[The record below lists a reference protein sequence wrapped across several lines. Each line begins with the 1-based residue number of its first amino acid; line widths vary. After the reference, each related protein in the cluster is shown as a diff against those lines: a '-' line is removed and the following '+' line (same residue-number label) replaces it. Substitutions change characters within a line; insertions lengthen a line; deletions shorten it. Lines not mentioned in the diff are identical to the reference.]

1 MGEATHQLVW
11 RWGDWRALAVSM
23 RPMEHALAGAL
34 LVVFDETDADGKPT
48 SAQPRT
54 DHPVLDALVGEAR
67 QHIPLDVKLLPCPGG
82 GFSAIVYVP
91 VRFGEPWPLSPIAA
105 TLCRPG
111 TTLVLSA
118 SDAMRLE
125 VDPQILAAWLRGGL
139 KTGSGLVVL
148 ATANERDLT
157 TLHTWAGRERT
168 EHPASAARPS
178 LKTAAKVAGLG
189 GIAAAALAATA
200 WVEKKVADARAQ
212 DTRGLGSFEPRG
224 ATAVTRLAEL
234 LMEELPPRKLAALE
248 RKARGR
254 KNRGAT
260 LAVLEEWLHEH
271 PDPSRV
277 LAGQFAPFELAPI
290 GLKHLGLN
298 LHGLSDGREMAQR
311 ILAALGFG
319 KGPDG
324 QGLNSALCEVRR
336 VGARLTAGQL
346 GPRAAVTVGPTLEFA
361 TKCML
366 GFHLRLAFDSRKPRD
381 ALFKR
386 VMQSLGEGRSSR
398 GAVSSLDAMS
408 LGSLVHA
415 CEDFERW
422 RDHGKEVAARE
433 RHAAIYGTRAPDLG
447 ALREL
452 VGLRNELAHHR
463 PGSDPGQVA
472 PRFLQQTERWLT
484 GLRDEASGPRFFP
497 ALVRIES
504 VSLASSGLLIRGV
517 DDEGRREEIRSDL
530 PLTVGSA
537 WYMVPRTNP
546 VRVRP
551 LLVPAD

>member
-23 RPMEHALAGAL
+23 RPTDHPLPGGL
-34 LVVFDETDADGKPT
+34 LVVFDEVDGDGRPT
-48 SAQPRT
+48 SRQPRIG
-54 DHPVLDALVGEAR
+54 HPVLDALVGEAR
-67 QHIPLDVKLLPCPGG
+67 RHVPVDVRMIPCPGG
-82 GFSAIVYVP
+82 GFSAVVYVP
-91 VRFGEPWPLSPIAA
+91 VRYSEPWPLHPIASA
-105 TLCRPG
+105 LSRPG
-111 TTLVLSA
+111 TTLVLPA
-118 SDAMRLE
+118 SEALRLE
-125 VDPQILAAWLRGGL
+125 VQPQILAAWLRGGL
-139 KTGSGLVVL
+139 KAGGGLVLL
-148 ATANERDLT
+148 ATESERDLT
-157 TLHTWAGRERT
+157 TLHTWAGRRRT
-168 EHPASAARPS
+168 EHPEGAPRPS
-178 LKTAAKVAGLG
+178 LKTAARVAGLG

-200 WVEKKVADARAQ
+200 WVEKKVANARAK
-212 DTRGLGSFEPRG
+212 DTSGLGSFEPHG

-234 LMEELPPRKLAALE
+234 LIEELPPRKLEALE
-248 RKARGR
+248 RKARSR
-254 KNRGAT
+254 KNRGTT

-271 PDPSRV
+271 ADPSRV

-290 GLKHLGLN
+290 ALKHLGLN
-298 LHGLSDGREMAQR
+298 LHGLSDGREMAQQ

-324 QGLNSALCEVRR
+324 KGLNSALCEVRAL
-336 VGARLTAGQL
+336 GALLTAGEL
-346 GPRAAVTVGPTLEFA
+346 DPRAAVALGPTLELA
-361 TKCML
+361 TKCLL

-381 ALFKR
+381 VLFKR
-386 VMQSLGEGRSSR
+386 VVQSLGEERSSR
-398 GAVSSLDAMS
+398 DASSLDAMT

-422 RDHGKEVAARE
+422 RDRGKEVAARE
-433 RHAAIYGTRAPDLG
+433 RHAEIYGTRAPDLS
-447 ALREL
+447 ALRDL

-472 PRFLQQTERWLT
+472 PRFLQQAERWLV
-484 GLRDEASGPRFFP
+484 GLRDEASGPRLFP

-504 VSLASSGLLIRGV
+504 VARASPGLLIRGV
-517 DDEGRREEIRSDL
+517 DDEGRREEIRSDR

-551 LLVPAD
+551 LLVAAD